1 MAEFEVTG
9 VRHRM
14 GDGLTEKESTPLA
27 EAFLKDLKVGT
38 PVTLLADGTN
48 PVDRKAIAVYLDER
62 HVGYISKTRC
72 EAVLPLLD
80 DDGRCE
86 AKVSGS
92 DGHATFWVEIE
103 ACAPPVKRERQLP
116 VFPLQETIHLN
127 YLPEEMSLMAFA
139 PQLVRFSLDE
149 KSPTLLEDV
158 RAYIKKV
165 EKFMPLSGLSFC
177 IEDNLW
183 RDDVLKMLRKACRLQ
198 LPESEK
204 EQLNQLRIRLGEV
217 VGDFHCCYDDVLL
230 RIFER
235 QLEMLKKQAE
245 GKDGLFHLY
254 ERSFDGKP
262 VEVERLVGWFKEMP
276 DIRLYDYHDHKL
288 LVRTLNYLRISR
300 RELYDVYAAL
310 LLIGRY
316 GGEED
321 ENPQVAE
328 KEEKNYAALLL
339 IGRYGGEED
348 ENPQVAEKEE
358 KNYFAPMKNL
368 EMLLKGDWFKECRTD
383 GKYNAKWIDGLVE
396 ALMESEWK
404 DLIADEWSVKNKRL
418 MLKCKIIG
426 VLKDAGVL
434 RGSYNQLSKVLPDKG
449 GKKAASLAEYMGKG
463 KHEPYADWITAYVN
477 NG

>member
-1 MAEFEVTG
+1 MKGNIRNRCIFAGQIRNTEMAEYEVTG
-9 VRHRM
+9 VRYRM
-14 GDGLTEKESTPLA
+14 GDGLTIEESTPLA
-27 EAFLKDLKVGT
+27 EAFIKTLKVGT

-48 PVDRKAIAVYLDER
+48 PDDRNAIAVFLEER

-86 AKVSGS
+86 AKVSGN
-92 DGHATFWVEIE
+92 DGHVTFFIEIE
-103 ACAPPVKRERQLP
+103 DATDACASPMKRERQLP
-116 VFPLQETIHLN
+116 VFPLQKTVHLN

-139 PQLVRFSLDE
+139 PQVVRFPLDE

-158 RAYIKKV
+158 RAYIEKV
-165 EKFMPLSGLSFC
+165 EKFIPLSGLSFC

-198 LPESEK
+198 LPDSEK
-204 EQLNQLRIRLGEV
+204 EQLNQLRIRLSEV
-217 VGDFHCCYDDVLL
+217 VGDFHSCHEDVQL

-245 GKDGLFHLY
+245 GEKGLFWQY
-254 ERSFDGKP
+254 ERSLDGEP
-262 VEVERLVGWFKEMP
+262 AETERLAGWFKEMP
-276 DIRLYDYHDHKL
+276 DIRLYDYHDRKV
-288 LVRTLNYLRISR
+288 LVRTLNYLRITR

-310 LLIGRY
+310 LLIGKY

-321 ENPQVAE
+321 VKPQAAE
-328 KEEKNYAALLL
+328 EEEKNC
-339 IGRYGGEED
+339 
-348 ENPQVAEKEE
+348 
-358 KNYFAPMKNL
+358 FAPGKNL
-368 EMLLKGDWFKECRTD
+368 QRLLKEDWFKEWRAND
-383 GKYNAKWIDGLVE
+383 KYTAKWIDGLVE

-404 DLIADEWSVKNKRL
+404 DLIADEWSVKKRL

-426 VLKDAGVL
+426 LLKDAGVL
-434 RGSYNQLSKVLPDKG
+434 RGNYNQLSKVLPEKE

-463 KHEPYADWITAYVN
+463 KKEPYADWIIAYVN

>member
-1 MAEFEVTG
+1 MKGNIRNRCIFAGQIRNTEMAEYEVTG
-9 VRHRM
+9 VRYRM
-14 GDGLTEKESTPLA
+14 GDGLTIEESTPLA
-27 EAFLKDLKVGT
+27 EAFIKKLKVGT

-48 PVDRKAIAVYLDER
+48 PDDRNAIAVFREEK

-86 AKVSGS
+86 AKVSGN
-92 DGHATFWVEIE
+92 DGHVTFFIEIE
-103 ACAPPVKRERQLP
+103 DATDACASPMKRERQLP
-116 VFPLQETIHLN
+116 VFPLQRTVHLN
-127 YLPEEMSLMAFA
+127 FLPEEMSLMAFA
-139 PQLVRFSLDE
+139 PQVVRFSLDE

-158 RAYIKKV
+158 KAYIEKV
-165 EKFMPLSGLSFC
+165 EKFIPLSGLSFC

-183 RDDVLKMLRKACRLQ
+183 RDDVLKMLRKVCRLQ

-204 EQLNQLRIRLGEV
+204 EQLNQLRIRLSEV
-217 VGDFHCCYDDVLL
+217 VGDFHSCHEDVQL

-245 GKDGLFHLY
+245 GKEGLFWQY
-254 ERSFDGKP
+254 ERSLDGEP
-262 VEVERLVGWFKEMP
+262 TETERLTGWFKEMP
-276 DIRLYDYHDHKL
+276 DIRLYDYHDRKV
-288 LVRTLNYLRISR
+288 LVRTLNYLRITR

-310 LLIGRY
+310 LLIGKY

-321 ENPQVAE
+321 VKPQAAE
-328 KEEKNYAALLL
+328 EEEKNC
-339 IGRYGGEED
+339 
-348 ENPQVAEKEE
+348 
-358 KNYFAPMKNL
+358 FAPMKNL
-368 EMLLKGDWFKECRTD
+368 EMLLKRDWFKVWRTND
-383 GKYNAKWIDGLVE
+383 KYTAKWIDGLVE

-404 DLIADEWSVKNKRL
+404 DLIADEWSVKDKRL

-426 VLKDAGVL
+426 VLIDAGVL
-434 RGSYNQLSKVLPDKG
+434 RGNYNQLSKVLPDKE

-463 KHEPYADWITAYVN
+463 KKEPYADWIIAYVN

>member
-1 MAEFEVTG
+1 MAEYEVTG
-9 VRHRM
+9 VRYRM
-14 GDGLTEKESTPLA
+14 GDGLTIEESTPLA
-27 EAFLKDLKVGT
+27 EAFLKGLKVGT

-62 HVGYISKTRC
+62 HVGYISKNRC

-103 ACAPPVKRERQLP
+103 ACASPVKRERRLP

-158 RAYIKKV
+158 RAYIEKV
-165 EKFMPLSGLSFC
+165 EKFLPLSGLSFC

-183 RDDVLKMLRKACRLQ
+183 REDVLKMLRKACRLQ

-204 EQLNQLRIRLGEV
+204 EQLNQLRIRLSEV

-235 QLEMLKKQAE
+235 QLEMLKKQAD

-262 VEVERLVGWFKEMP
+262 VEVERLIGWFKEMP
-276 DIRLYDYHDHKL
+276 DIRLYDYHDRKV
-288 LVRTLNYLRISR
+288 LVRTLNYLRITR

-310 LLIGRY
+310 LLIGKY
-316 GGEED
+316 GNEQIVPTD
-321 ENPQVAE
+321 EP
-328 KEEKNYAALLL
+328 EEKNTY
-339 IGRYGGEED
+339 
-348 ENPQVAEKEE
+348 
-358 KNYFAPMKNL
+358 APMKNL
-368 EMLLKGDWFKECRTD
+368 EMLLMGDWFKDWRSD
-383 GKYNAKWIDGLVE
+383 DKYNEKWISGFVEALGQSEWIDG
-396 ALMESEWK
+396 
-404 DLIADEWSVKNKRL
+404 IADEWSEKKKR
-418 MLKCKIIG
+418 IILRCQIVG

-434 RGSYNQLSKVLPDKG
+434 RGSYTKLAKTIGFENIKPES
-449 GKKAASLAEYMGKG
+449 AAKYMGMG
-463 KHEPYADWITAYVN
+463 KQLDCEEWIKTYVN
-477 NG
+477 EG

>member
-1 MAEFEVTG
+1 
-9 VRHRM
+9 
-14 GDGLTEKESTPLA
+14 
-27 EAFLKDLKVGT
+27 
-38 PVTLLADGTN
+38 
-48 PVDRKAIAVYLDER
+48 
-62 HVGYISKTRC
+62 
-72 EAVLPLLD
+72 
-80 DDGRCE
+80 
-86 AKVSGS
+86 
-92 DGHATFWVEIE
+92 
-103 ACAPPVKRERQLP
+103 
-116 VFPLQETIHLN
+116 
-127 YLPEEMSLMAFA
+127 MSLMAFA

-328 KEEKNYAALLL
+328 KEEKNY
-339 IGRYGGEED
+339 
-348 ENPQVAEKEE
+348 
-358 KNYFAPMKNL
+358 FAPMKNL
-368 EMLLKGDWFKECRTD
+368 QRLLKGDWFKECRTD

-404 DLIADEWSVKNKRL
+404 ELIADEWSVKNKRL

-434 RGSYNQLSKVLPDKG
+434 RGNYNQLSKVLPDKG

>member
-1 MAEFEVTG
+1 MKGNIRNRCIFAGQIRNTEMAEYEVTG
-9 VRHRM
+9 VRYRM
-14 GDGLTEKESTPLA
+14 GDGLTIEESTPLA
-27 EAFLKDLKVGT
+27 EAFIKKLKVGT

-48 PVDRKAIAVYLDER
+48 PDDRNAIAVFLEER

-116 VFPLQETIHLN
+116 VFPLQKTVHLN

-158 RAYIKKV
+158 RAYIEKV

-204 EQLNQLRIRLGEV
+204 EQLNQLRIRLSEV
-217 VGDFHCCYDDVLL
+217 VGDFHSCHEDVQL

-245 GKDGLFHLY
+245 GKEGLFWQY
-254 ERSFDGKP
+254 ERSLDGEP
-262 VEVERLVGWFKEMP
+262 TETERLTGWFKEMP

-328 KEEKNYAALLL
+328 KEEKNY
-339 IGRYGGEED
+339 
-348 ENPQVAEKEE
+348 
-358 KNYFAPMKNL
+358 FAPMKNL
-368 EMLLKGDWFKECRTD
+368 EMLLKRDWFKVWRTND
-383 GKYNAKWIDGLVE
+383 KYTAKWIDGLVE

-434 RGSYNQLSKVLPDKG
+434 RGSYNQLSKVLPYKG

-463 KHEPYADWITAYVN
+463 KKEPYADWIIAYVN
-477 NG
+477 KG

>member
-1 MAEFEVTG
+1 MKGNIRNRCIFAGQIRNTEMAEYEVTG
-9 VRHRM
+9 VRYRM
-14 GDGLTEKESTPLA
+14 GDGLTIEESTPLA
-27 EAFLKDLKVGT
+27 EAFIKGLKVGT

-48 PVDRKAIAVYLDER
+48 PDDRNAIAVFLEER

-86 AKVSGS
+86 AKVSGN
-92 DGHATFWVEIE
+92 DGHVTFFIEIE
-103 ACAPPVKRERQLP
+103 DATDACVSPMKRERQLP
-116 VFPLQETIHLN
+116 VFPLQKTVHLN

-139 PQLVRFSLDE
+139 PQVVRFSLDE

-158 RAYIKKV
+158 RAYIEKV
-165 EKFMPLSGLSFC
+165 EKFIPLSGLSFC

-198 LPESEK
+198 LPDSEK
-204 EQLNQLRIRLGEV
+204 EQLNQLRIRLSEV
-217 VGDFHCCYDDVLL
+217 VGDFHSCHEDVQL

-245 GKDGLFHLY
+245 GEKGLFWQY
-254 ERSFDGKP
+254 ERSLDGEP
-262 VEVERLVGWFKEMP
+262 AETERLVGWFKEMP
-276 DIRLYDYHDHKL
+276 DIRLYDYHDRKV
-288 LVRTLNYLRISR
+288 LVRTLNYLRITR

-321 ENPQVAE
+321 EKPQVAE
-328 KEEKNYAALLL
+328 KEEKNYLAT
-339 IGRYGGEED
+339 
-348 ENPQVAEKEE
+348 K
-358 KNYFAPMKNL
+358 KNL
-368 EMLLKGDWFKECRTD
+368 QRLLKEDWFKEWRAND
-383 GKYNAKWIDGLVE
+383 KYTAKWTDGLVE

-404 DLIADEWSVKNKRL
+404 DLIADEWSVKDKRL

-434 RGSYNQLSKVLPDKG
+434 RGNYNQLSKVLPDKE

-463 KHEPYADWITAYVN
+463 KKEPYADWIIAYVN
-477 NG
+477 KG

>member
-1 MAEFEVTG
+1 MKGNIRNRCIFAGQIRNTEMAEYEVTG
-9 VRHRM
+9 VRYRM
-14 GDGLTEKESTPLA
+14 GDGLTIEESTPLA
-27 EAFLKDLKVGT
+27 EAFIKKLKVGT

-48 PVDRKAIAVYLDER
+48 PDDRNAIAVFREEK

-86 AKVSGS
+86 AKVSGN
-92 DGHATFWVEIE
+92 DGHVTFFIEIENATE
-103 ACAPPVKRERQLP
+103 ACASPMKRERQLP
-116 VFPLQETIHLN
+116 VFPLQKTVHLN

-139 PQLVRFSLDE
+139 PQVVRFSLDE

-158 RAYIKKV
+158 RAYINKV
-165 EKFMPLSGLSFC
+165 EKFIPLSGLSFC

-328 KEEKNYAALLL
+328 KEEKNY
-339 IGRYGGEED
+339 
-348 ENPQVAEKEE
+348 
-358 KNYFAPMKNL
+358 FAPKKNL
-368 EMLLKGDWFKECRTD
+368 QRLLKEDWFKEWRAND
-383 GKYNAKWIDGLVE
+383 KYTAKWISGLVE

>member
-1 MAEFEVTG
+1 
-9 VRHRM
+9 
-14 GDGLTEKESTPLA
+14 
-27 EAFLKDLKVGT
+27 VGT

-48 PVDRKAIAVYLDER
+48 PDDRNAIAVFREEK

-86 AKVSGS
+86 AKVSGN
-92 DGHATFWVEIE
+92 DGHVTFFIEIE
-103 ACAPPVKRERQLP
+103 NATDACASPMKRERQLP
-116 VFPLQETIHLN
+116 VFPLQKTVHLN

-139 PQLVRFSLDE
+139 PQVVRFSLDE

-158 RAYIKKV
+158 RAYIEKV
-165 EKFMPLSGLSFC
+165 EKFIPLSGLSFC

-198 LPESEK
+198 LPDSEK

-328 KEEKNYAALLL
+328 KEEKNY
-339 IGRYGGEED
+339 
-348 ENPQVAEKEE
+348 
-358 KNYFAPMKNL
+358 FAPMKNL

-383 GKYNAKWIDGLVE
+383 GKYNAKWISGLVE

>member
-1 MAEFEVTG
+1 MKGNIRNRCIFAGQIKNTEMAEFEVTG
-9 VRHRM
+9 VRYRM
-14 GDGLTEKESTPLA
+14 GDGLTIEESTPLA
-27 EAFLKDLKVGT
+27 EAFIKTLKVGT

-48 PVDRKAIAVYLDER
+48 PDDRNAIAVFLEER

-86 AKVSGS
+86 AKVSGN
-92 DGHATFWVEIE
+92 DGHVTFFIEIE
-103 ACAPPVKRERQLP
+103 DATDACASPMKRERQLP
-116 VFPLQETIHLN
+116 VFPLQKTVHLN

-139 PQLVRFSLDE
+139 PQVVRFPLDE

-158 RAYIKKV
+158 RAYIEKV
-165 EKFMPLSGLSFC
+165 EKFIPLSGLSFC

-198 LPESEK
+198 LPDSEK
-204 EQLNQLRIRLGEV
+204 EQLNQLRIRLSEV
-217 VGDFHCCYDDVLL
+217 VGDFHSCHEDVQL

-245 GKDGLFHLY
+245 GEKGLFWQY
-254 ERSFDGKP
+254 ERSLNGEP
-262 VEVERLVGWFKEMP
+262 AETERLAGWFKEMP
-276 DIRLYDYHDHKL
+276 DIRLYNYHDRKV
-288 LVRTLNYLRISR
+288 LVRTLNYLRITR

-321 ENPQVAE
+321 EEPQAAE
-328 KEEKNYAALLL
+328 KEEKNY
-339 IGRYGGEED
+339 I
-348 ENPQVAEKEE
+348 
-358 KNYFAPMKNL
+358 APTRNL
-368 EMLLKGDWFKECRTD
+368 QRLLKEDWFKEWRAND
-383 GKYNAKWIDGLVE
+383 KYTAKWIDGLVE

-404 DLIADEWSVKNKRL
+404 DLIADEWSVKKRL

-426 VLKDAGVL
+426 LLKDAGVL
-434 RGSYNQLSKVLPDKG
+434 RGNYNQLSKVLPEKE

-463 KHEPYADWITAYVN
+463 KKEPYADWITAYVN
-477 NG
+477 KG

>member
-1 MAEFEVTG
+1 MAEYEVTG
-9 VRHRM
+9 VRYRM
-14 GDGLTEKESTPLA
+14 GDGLTIEESTPLA
-27 EAFLKDLKVGT
+27 EAFIKTLKVGT

-48 PVDRKAIAVYLDER
+48 PDDRNAIAVFREER

-86 AKVSGS
+86 AKVSGN
-92 DGHATFWVEIE
+92 DGHVTFFIEIE
-103 ACAPPVKRERQLP
+103 DATDACASPMKRERQLP
-116 VFPLQETIHLN
+116 VFPLQRTVHLN
-127 YLPEEMSLMAFA
+127 FLPEEMSLMAFA

-198 LPESEK
+198 LPDSEK

-217 VGDFHCCYDDVLL
+217 VGDFHCCYEDVLL

-328 KEEKNYAALLL
+328 KEEKNY
-339 IGRYGGEED
+339 
-348 ENPQVAEKEE
+348 
-358 KNYFAPMKNL
+358 FAPMKNL

-383 GKYNAKWIDGLVE
+383 GKYNAKWISGLVE

>member
-14 GDGLTEKESTPLA
+14 GNGLTEKESTPLA

-204 EQLNQLRIRLGEV
+204 EQLNQLRIRLSEV

-316 GGEED
+316 GNEED
-321 ENPQVAE
+321 EKPQAAE
-328 KEEKNYAALLL
+328 
-339 IGRYGGEED
+339 
-348 ENPQVAEKEE
+348 
-358 KNYFAPMKNL
+358 
-368 EMLLKGDWFKECRTD
+368 KGDWFKECRTD

-404 DLIADEWSVKNKRL
+404 ELIADEWSVKNKRL

>member
-1 MAEFEVTG
+1 MKGNIRNRCIFAGQIRNTEMAEYEVTG
-9 VRHRM
+9 VRYRM
-14 GDGLTEKESTPLA
+14 GDGLTIEESTPLA
-27 EAFLKDLKVGT
+27 EAFIKTLKVGT

-48 PVDRKAIAVYLDER
+48 PDDRNAIAVFREEK

-86 AKVSGS
+86 AKVSGN
-92 DGHATFWVEIE
+92 DGHVTFFIEIE
-103 ACAPPVKRERQLP
+103 DATDACASPMKRERQLP
-116 VFPLQETIHLN
+116 VFPLQKTVHLN

-139 PQLVRFSLDE
+139 PQVVRFSLDE

-158 RAYIKKV
+158 RAYINKV
-165 EKFMPLSGLSFC
+165 EKFIPLSGLSFC

-328 KEEKNYAALLL
+328 KEEKNY
-339 IGRYGGEED
+339 
-348 ENPQVAEKEE
+348 
-358 KNYFAPMKNL
+358 FAPMKNL

-383 GKYNAKWIDGLVE
+383 GKYNAKWIDGLVG

-404 DLIADEWSVKNKRL
+404 DLIADEWSVKDKRL

>member
-1 MAEFEVTG
+1 MEEFEVTG

-158 RAYIKKV
+158 RAYI
-165 EKFMPLSGLSFC
+165 
-177 IEDNLW
+177 
-183 RDDVLKMLRKACRLQ
+183 
-198 LPESEK
+198 PESEK

-328 KEEKNYAALLL
+328 KEEKNY
-339 IGRYGGEED
+339 
-348 ENPQVAEKEE
+348 
-358 KNYFAPMKNL
+358 FAPKKNL
-368 EMLLKGDWFKECRTD
+368 QRLLKEDWFKEWRAND
-383 GKYNAKWIDGLVE
+383 KYTAKWTDGLVE

-404 DLIADEWSVKNKRL
+404 DLIADEWSEKKKRL

>member
-48 PVDRKAIAVYLDER
+48 PDDRNAIAVFLEER

-86 AKVSGS
+86 AKVSGN
-92 DGHATFWVEIE
+92 DGHVTFFIEIE
-103 ACAPPVKRERQLP
+103 DATDACASPMKRERQLP
-116 VFPLQETIHLN
+116 VFPLQRTVHLN

-139 PQLVRFSLDE
+139 PQVVRFSLDE

-328 KEEKNYAALLL
+328 KEEKNY
-339 IGRYGGEED
+339 
-348 ENPQVAEKEE
+348 
-358 KNYFAPMKNL
+358 FAPMKNL
-368 EMLLKGDWFKECRTD
+368 QRLLKGDWFKECRTD

-404 DLIADEWSVKNKRL
+404 GLIADEWSKEKKRL

-426 VLKDAGVL
+426 VLIDAGVL
-434 RGSYNQLSKVLPDKG
+434 RGNYNQLSKVLPDKG

>member
-1 MAEFEVTG
+1 MKGNIRNRCIFAGQIRNTEMAEYEVTG
-9 VRHRM
+9 VRYRM
-14 GDGLTEKESTPLA
+14 GDGLTIEESTPLA
-27 EAFLKDLKVGT
+27 EAFIKKLKVGT

-48 PVDRKAIAVYLDER
+48 PDDRNAIAVFLEER

-86 AKVSGS
+86 AKVSGN
-92 DGHATFWVEIE
+92 DGHVTFFIEIE
-103 ACAPPVKRERQLP
+103 DATDACASPMKRERQLP
-116 VFPLQETIHLN
+116 VFPLQRTVHLN

-139 PQLVRFSLDE
+139 PQVVRFSLDE

-158 RAYIKKV
+158 RAYIEKV

-183 RDDVLKMLRKACRLQ
+183 RDDVLKMLRKACKLQ
-198 LPESEK
+198 LPDSEK
-204 EQLNQLRIRLGEV
+204 EQLNQLRIRLSEV
-217 VGDFHCCYDDVLL
+217 VGDFHSCHEDVLL

-245 GKDGLFHLY
+245 GKEGLFWQY
-254 ERSFDGKP
+254 EQSLDGEP
-262 VEVERLVGWFKEMP
+262 TETERLTGWFKEMP
-276 DIRLYDYHDHKL
+276 DIRLYDYHDRKV
-288 LVRTLNYLRISR
+288 LVRTLNYLRITR

-310 LLIGRY
+310 LLIGKY

-321 ENPQVAE
+321 VKPQAAE
-328 KEEKNYAALLL
+328 EEEKNC
-339 IGRYGGEED
+339 
-348 ENPQVAEKEE
+348 
-358 KNYFAPMKNL
+358 FAPMKNL
-368 EMLLKGDWFKECRTD
+368 EMLLKRDWFKVWRTND
-383 GKYNAKWIDGLVE
+383 KYTAKWIDGLVE

-404 DLIADEWSVKNKRL
+404 GLIADEWSKEKKRL

-426 VLKDAGVL
+426 VLIDAGVL
-434 RGSYNQLSKVLPDKG
+434 RGNYNQLSKVLPEKE

-463 KHEPYADWITAYVN
+463 KKEPYADWIIAYVN
-477 NG
+477 KG

>member
-1 MAEFEVTG
+1 MAEYEVTG
-9 VRHRM
+9 VRYRM
-14 GDGLTEKESTPLA
+14 GDGLTIEESTPLA
-27 EAFLKDLKVGT
+27 EAFIKGLKVGT

-48 PVDRKAIAVYLDER
+48 PDDRNAIAVFREEK

-86 AKVSGS
+86 AKVSGN
-92 DGHATFWVEIE
+92 DGHVTFFIEIENATE
-103 ACAPPVKRERQLP
+103 ACASPMKRERQLP
-116 VFPLQETIHLN
+116 VFPLQRTVHLN

-139 PQLVRFSLDE
+139 PQVVRFSLDE

-158 RAYIKKV
+158 KAYIEKV
-165 EKFMPLSGLSFC
+165 EKFIPLSGLSFC

-198 LPESEK
+198 LPDREK
-204 EQLNQLRIRLGEV
+204 EQLNQLRIRLSEV
-217 VGDFHCCYDDVLL
+217 VGDFHSCHEDVQL

-245 GKDGLFHLY
+245 GKEGLFWQY
-254 ERSFDGKP
+254 ERSLDGEP
-262 VEVERLVGWFKEMP
+262 TETERLTGWFKEMP
-276 DIRLYDYHDHKL
+276 DIRLYDYHDRKV
-288 LVRTLNYLRISR
+288 LVRTLNYLRITR

-321 ENPQVAE
+321 EEPQAAE
-328 KEEKNYAALLL
+328 KEEKNY
-339 IGRYGGEED
+339 I
-348 ENPQVAEKEE
+348 
-358 KNYFAPMKNL
+358 APTRNL
-368 EMLLKGDWFKECRTD
+368 QRLLKEDWFKECRTD
-383 GKYNAKWIDGLVE
+383 GKYNAKWISGFVE

-404 DLIADEWSVKNKRL
+404 DLIADEWSVKDKRL

-426 VLKDAGVL
+426 VLIDAGVL
-434 RGSYNQLSKVLPDKG
+434 RGNYNQLSKVLPEKE

-463 KHEPYADWITAYVN
+463 KKEPYADWIIAYVN

>member
-1 MAEFEVTG
+1 MEEFEVTG

-127 YLPEEMSLMAFA
+127 YLPKEMSLMAFA

-204 EQLNQLRIRLGEV
+204 EQLNQLRIRLSEV

-328 KEEKNYAALLL
+328 KEEKNY
-339 IGRYGGEED
+339 
-348 ENPQVAEKEE
+348 
-358 KNYFAPMKNL
+358 FAPMKNL
-368 EMLLKGDWFKECRTD
+368 QRLLKEDWFKECRTD

-404 DLIADEWSVKNKRL
+404 ELIADEWSVKKKRL

>member
-1 MAEFEVTG
+1 
-9 VRHRM
+9 
-14 GDGLTEKESTPLA
+14 LA
-27 EAFLKDLKVGT
+27 EAFIKKLKVGT

-48 PVDRKAIAVYLDER
+48 PDDRNAIAVFREEK

-86 AKVSGS
+86 AKVSGN
-92 DGHATFWVEIE
+92 DGHVTFFIEIE
-103 ACAPPVKRERQLP
+103 NATDACASPMKRERQLP
-116 VFPLQETIHLN
+116 VFPLQKTVHLN

-139 PQLVRFSLDE
+139 PQVVRFSLDE

-158 RAYIKKV
+158 RAYIEKV
-165 EKFMPLSGLSFC
+165 EKFIPLSGLSFC

-204 EQLNQLRIRLGEV
+204 EQLNQLRIRLSEV

-328 KEEKNYAALLL
+328 KEEKNY
-339 IGRYGGEED
+339 
-348 ENPQVAEKEE
+348 
-358 KNYFAPMKNL
+358 FAPMKNL

-383 GKYNAKWIDGLVE
+383 GKYNAKWISGLVE

-463 KHEPYADWITAYVN
+463 KHEPYADWIIAYVN

>member
-1 MAEFEVTG
+1 MKGNIRNRCIFAGQIKNTEMAEFEVTG
-9 VRHRM
+9 VRYRM
-14 GDGLTEKESTPLA
+14 GDGLTIEESTPLA
-27 EAFLKDLKVGT
+27 EAFIKTLKVGT

-48 PVDRKAIAVYLDER
+48 PDDRNAIAVFLEEK

-86 AKVSGS
+86 AKVSGN
-92 DGHATFWVEIE
+92 DGHVTFFIEIE
-103 ACAPPVKRERQLP
+103 DATDACASPMKRERQLP
-116 VFPLQETIHLN
+116 VFPLQRTVHLN

-139 PQLVRFSLDE
+139 PQVVRFPLDE
-149 KSPTLLEDV
+149 KSPTLLEDA
-158 RAYIKKV
+158 RAYIEKV

-198 LPESEK
+198 LPDSEK
-204 EQLNQLRIRLGEV
+204 EQLNQLRIRLSEV
-217 VGDFHCCYDDVLL
+217 VGDFHSCHEDVQL

-245 GKDGLFHLY
+245 GKEGLFHLY

-276 DIRLYDYHDHKL
+276 DIRLYDYHDHKV
-288 LVRTLNYLRISR
+288 LVRTLNYLRITR

-310 LLIGRY
+310 LLIAKY
-316 GGEED
+316 GNEQIVQMD
-321 ENPQVAE
+321 EP
-328 KEEKNYAALLL
+328 EEKNTY
-339 IGRYGGEED
+339 
-348 ENPQVAEKEE
+348 
-358 KNYFAPMKNL
+358 APMNRL
-368 EMLLKGDWFKECRTD
+368 ENLLKGDWFKECRTD
-383 GKYNAKWIDGLVE
+383 GKYNAKWISGFVE

-404 DLIADEWSVKNKRL
+404 DLIADEWSVKDKRL

-426 VLKDAGVL
+426 VLIDAGVL
-434 RGSYNQLSKVLPDKG
+434 RGNYSQLAKVLPDKE
-449 GKKAASLAEYMGKG
+449 GKKTASLAEYMGKG
-463 KHEPYADWITAYVN
+463 KHEPYADWIIEYVN

>member
-1 MAEFEVTG
+1 MKGNIRNRCIFAGQIRNTEMAEYEVTG
-9 VRHRM
+9 VRYRM
-14 GDGLTEKESTPLA
+14 GDGLTIEESTPLA
-27 EAFLKDLKVGT
+27 EAFIKTLKVGT

-48 PVDRKAIAVYLDER
+48 PDDRNAIAVFLEER

-86 AKVSGS
+86 AKVSGN
-92 DGHATFWVEIE
+92 DGHVTFFIEIE
-103 ACAPPVKRERQLP
+103 DATDACASPMKRERQLP
-116 VFPLQETIHLN
+116 VFPLQKTVHLN

-139 PQLVRFSLDE
+139 PQVVRFPLDE

-158 RAYIKKV
+158 RAYIEKV
-165 EKFMPLSGLSFC
+165 EKFIPLSGLSFC

-198 LPESEK
+198 LPDSEK
-204 EQLNQLRIRLGEV
+204 EQLNQLRIRLSEV
-217 VGDFHCCYDDVLL
+217 VGDFHSCHEDVQL

-245 GKDGLFHLY
+245 GEKGLFWQY
-254 ERSFDGKP
+254 ERSLNGEP
-262 VEVERLVGWFKEMP
+262 AETERLAGWFKEMP
-276 DIRLYDYHDHKL
+276 DIRLYNYHDRKV
-288 LVRTLNYLRISR
+288 LVRTLNYLRITR

-310 LLIGRY
+310 LLIGKY

-321 ENPQVAE
+321 VKPQAAE
-328 KEEKNYAALLL
+328 EEEKNC
-339 IGRYGGEED
+339 
-348 ENPQVAEKEE
+348 
-358 KNYFAPMKNL
+358 FAPGKNL
-368 EMLLKGDWFKECRTD
+368 QRLLKEDWFKEWRAND
-383 GKYNAKWIDGLVE
+383 KYTAKWIDGLVE

-404 DLIADEWSVKNKRL
+404 DLIADEWSVKKRL

-426 VLKDAGVL
+426 LLKDAGVL
-434 RGSYNQLSKVLPDKG
+434 RGNYNQLSKVLPDKED
-449 GKKAASLAEYMGKG
+449 KKAASLAEYMGKG
-463 KHEPYADWITAYVN
+463 KKEPYADWIIAYVN

>member
-9 VRHRM
+9 VRYRM
-14 GDGLTEKESTPLA
+14 GDGLTIEESTPLA
-27 EAFLKDLKVGT
+27 EAFIKTLKVGT

-48 PVDRKAIAVYLDER
+48 PDDRNAIAVFLEEK

-86 AKVSGS
+86 AKVSGN
-92 DGHATFWVEIE
+92 DGHVTFFIEIE
-103 ACAPPVKRERQLP
+103 DATDACASPMKRERQLP
-116 VFPLQETIHLN
+116 VFPLQRTVHLN

-139 PQLVRFSLDE
+139 PQVVRFPLDE
-149 KSPTLLEDV
+149 KSPTLLEDA
-158 RAYIKKV
+158 RAYIEKV

-198 LPESEK
+198 LPDSEK
-204 EQLNQLRIRLGEV
+204 EQLNQLRIRLSEV
-217 VGDFHCCYDDVLL
+217 VGDFHSCHEDVQL

-245 GKDGLFHLY
+245 GKEGLFHLY

-276 DIRLYDYHDHKL
+276 DIRLYDYHDHKV
-288 LVRTLNYLRISR
+288 LVRTLNYLRITR

-310 LLIGRY
+310 LLIAKY
-316 GGEED
+316 GNEQIVQMD
-321 ENPQVAE
+321 EP
-328 KEEKNYAALLL
+328 EEKNTY
-339 IGRYGGEED
+339 
-348 ENPQVAEKEE
+348 
-358 KNYFAPMKNL
+358 APMNRL
-368 EMLLKGDWFKECRTD
+368 ENLLKGDWFKECRTD
-383 GKYNAKWIDGLVE
+383 GKYNAKWISGFVE

-404 DLIADEWSVKNKRL
+404 DLIADEWSVKDKRL

-426 VLKDAGVL
+426 VLIDAGVL
-434 RGSYNQLSKVLPDKG
+434 RGNYSQLAKVLPDKE
-449 GKKAASLAEYMGKG
+449 GKKTASLAEYMGKG
-463 KHEPYADWITAYVN
+463 KHEPYADWIIEYVN

>member
-1 MAEFEVTG
+1 M
-9 VRHRM
+9 
-14 GDGLTEKESTPLA
+14 
-27 EAFLKDLKVGT
+27 
-38 PVTLLADGTN
+38 
-48 PVDRKAIAVYLDER
+48 
-62 HVGYISKTRC
+62 
-72 EAVLPLLD
+72 
-80 DDGRCE
+80 
-86 AKVSGS
+86 
-92 DGHATFWVEIE
+92 
-103 ACAPPVKRERQLP
+103 KRERQLP

-217 VGDFHCCYDDVLL
+217 VGDFHCCYEDVLL

-328 KEEKNYAALLL
+328 KEEKNY
-339 IGRYGGEED
+339 
-348 ENPQVAEKEE
+348 
-358 KNYFAPMKNL
+358 FAPMKNL

-383 GKYNAKWIDGLVE
+383 GKYNAKWISGLVE

-463 KHEPYADWITAYVN
+463 KNEPYADWITAYVN

>member
-1 MAEFEVTG
+1 
-9 VRHRM
+9 M
-14 GDGLTEKESTPLA
+14 GDGLTIEESTPLA
-27 EAFLKDLKVGT
+27 EAFIKTLKVGT

-48 PVDRKAIAVYLDER
+48 PDDRNAIAVFLEEK

-86 AKVSGS
+86 AKVSGN
-92 DGHATFWVEIE
+92 DGHVTFFIEIE
-103 ACAPPVKRERQLP
+103 DATDACASPMKRERQLP
-116 VFPLQETIHLN
+116 VFPLQRTVHLN

-139 PQLVRFSLDE
+139 PQVVRFPLDE
-149 KSPTLLEDV
+149 KSPTLLEDA
-158 RAYIKKV
+158 RAYIEKV

-198 LPESEK
+198 LPDSEK
-204 EQLNQLRIRLGEV
+204 EQLNQLRIRLSEV
-217 VGDFHCCYDDVLL
+217 VGDFHSCHEDVQL

-245 GKDGLFHLY
+245 GKEGLFHLY

-276 DIRLYDYHDHKL
+276 DIRLYDYHDHKV
-288 LVRTLNYLRISR
+288 LVRTLNYLRITR

-310 LLIGRY
+310 LLIAKY
-316 GGEED
+316 GNEQIVQMD
-321 ENPQVAE
+321 EP
-328 KEEKNYAALLL
+328 EEKNTY
-339 IGRYGGEED
+339 
-348 ENPQVAEKEE
+348 
-358 KNYFAPMKNL
+358 APMNRL
-368 EMLLKGDWFKECRTD
+368 ENLLKGDWFKECRTD
-383 GKYNAKWIDGLVE
+383 GKYNAKWISGFVE

-404 DLIADEWSVKNKRL
+404 DLIADEWSVKDKRL

-426 VLKDAGVL
+426 VLIDAGVL
-434 RGSYNQLSKVLPDKG
+434 RGNYSQLAKVLPDKE
-449 GKKAASLAEYMGKG
+449 GKKTASLAEYMGKG
-463 KHEPYADWITAYVN
+463 KHEPYADWIIEYVN

>member
-48 PVDRKAIAVYLDER
+48 PVDRKAVAVYLDER

-139 PQLVRFSLDE
+139 PQLVRFSLD
-149 KSPTLLEDV
+149 TLLEDV
-158 RAYIKKV
+158 RAYINKV
-165 EKFMPLSGLSFC
+165 EKFIPLSGLSFC

-245 GKDGLFHLY
+245 GKEGLFYLY

-321 ENPQVAE
+321 E
-328 KEEKNYAALLL
+328 K
-339 IGRYGGEED
+339 
-348 ENPQVAEKEE
+348 PQVAEKEE
-358 KNYFAPMKNL
+358 KNYFAPKKNL
-368 EMLLKGDWFKECRTD
+368 QRLLKEDWFKEWRAND
-383 GKYNAKWIDGLVE
+383 KYTAKWISGLVE

>member
-1 MAEFEVTG
+1 MKGNIRNRCIFAGQIRNTEMAEYEVTG
-9 VRHRM
+9 VRYRM
-14 GDGLTEKESTPLA
+14 GDGLTIEESTPLA
-27 EAFLKDLKVGT
+27 EAFIKTLKVGT

-48 PVDRKAIAVYLDER
+48 PDDRNAIAVFREEK

-86 AKVSGS
+86 AKVSGN
-92 DGHATFWVEIE
+92 DGHVTFFIEIENATE
-103 ACAPPVKRERQLP
+103 ACASPMKRERQLP
-116 VFPLQETIHLN
+116 VFPLQKTVHLN

-139 PQLVRFSLDE
+139 PQVVRFSLDE

-158 RAYIKKV
+158 RAYIEKV
-165 EKFMPLSGLSFC
+165 EKFIPLSGLSFC

-198 LPESEK
+198 LPDSEK
-204 EQLNQLRIRLGEV
+204 EQLNQLRIRLSEV
-217 VGDFHCCYDDVLL
+217 VGDFHSCHEDVLL

-245 GKDGLFHLY
+245 GKEGLFWQY
-254 ERSFDGKP
+254 ERSLDGEP
-262 VEVERLVGWFKEMP
+262 AETERLAGWFKEMP
-276 DIRLYDYHDHKL
+276 DARLYDYHDRKV
-288 LVRTLNYLRISR
+288 LVRTLNYLRITR
-300 RELYDVYAAL
+300 RELYDIYAAL

-321 ENPQVAE
+321 E
-328 KEEKNYAALLL
+328 K
-339 IGRYGGEED
+339 
-348 ENPQVAEKEE
+348 PQVAEKEE
-358 KNYFAPMKNL
+358 KNYFAPKKNL
-368 EMLLKGDWFKECRTD
+368 QRLLKEDWFKEWHAND
-383 GKYNAKWIDGLVE
+383 KYTAKWTDGLVE

-404 DLIADEWSVKNKRL
+404 YLIADEWSEKKRL

-426 VLKDAGVL
+426 LLKDAGVL
-434 RGSYNQLSKVLPDKG
+434 RGNYNQLSKVLPEKE

-463 KHEPYADWITAYVN
+463 KKEPYADWIIAYVN

>member
-1 MAEFEVTG
+1 MKGNIRNRCIFAGQIRNTEMAEYEVTG
-9 VRHRM
+9 VRYRM
-14 GDGLTEKESTPLA
+14 GDGLTIEESTPLA
-27 EAFLKDLKVGT
+27 EAFIKKLKVGT

-48 PVDRKAIAVYLDER
+48 PDDRNAIAVFREEM

-86 AKVSGS
+86 AKVSGN
-92 DGHATFWVEIE
+92 DGHVTFFIEIE
-103 ACAPPVKRERQLP
+103 DATDACASPMKRERQLP
-116 VFPLQETIHLN
+116 VFPLQKTVHLN

-139 PQLVRFSLDE
+139 PQVVRFSLDE

-158 RAYIKKV
+158 RAYIEKV
-165 EKFMPLSGLSFC
+165 EKFIPLSGLSFC

-198 LPESEK
+198 LPDSEK

-328 KEEKNYAALLL
+328 KEEKNY
-339 IGRYGGEED
+339 
-348 ENPQVAEKEE
+348 
-358 KNYFAPMKNL
+358 FAPMKNL

-383 GKYNAKWIDGLVE
+383 GKYNAKWISGLVE

-404 DLIADEWSVKNKRL
+404 ELIADEWSVKNKRL

-463 KHEPYADWITAYVN
+463 KNEPYADWITAYVN

>member
-1 MAEFEVTG
+1 MEEYEVTG

-48 PVDRKAIAVYLDER
+48 PVDRKAVAVYLDER

-127 YLPEEMSLMAFA
+127 YLPKEMSLMAFA

-328 KEEKNYAALLL
+328 KEEKNY
-339 IGRYGGEED
+339 
-348 ENPQVAEKEE
+348 
-358 KNYFAPMKNL
+358 FAPMKNL

-404 DLIADEWSVKNKRL
+404 ELIADEWSVKNKRL

-463 KHEPYADWITAYVN
+463 KNEPYADWITAYVN

>member
-1 MAEFEVTG
+1 MKGNIRNRCIFAGQIRNTEMAEYEVTG
-9 VRHRM
+9 VRYRM
-14 GDGLTEKESTPLA
+14 GDGLTIEESTPLA
-27 EAFLKDLKVGT
+27 EAFIKKLKVGT

-48 PVDRKAIAVYLDER
+48 PDDRNAIAVFREEK

-86 AKVSGS
+86 AKVSGN
-92 DGHATFWVEIE
+92 DGHVTFFIEIE
-103 ACAPPVKRERQLP
+103 DATDACASPMKRERQLP
-116 VFPLQETIHLN
+116 VFPLQRTVHLN

-139 PQLVRFSLDE
+139 PQVVRFSLDE

-158 RAYIKKV
+158 KAYIEKV
-165 EKFMPLSGLSFC
+165 EKFIPLSGLSFC

-204 EQLNQLRIRLGEV
+204 EQLNQLRIRLSEV
-217 VGDFHCCYDDVLL
+217 VGDFHSCHEDVQL
-230 RIFER
+230 RIFEQ

-245 GKDGLFHLY
+245 GKEGLFWQY
-254 ERSFDGKP
+254 ERSLDGEP
-262 VEVERLVGWFKEMP
+262 AETERLVGWFKEMP
-276 DIRLYDYHDHKL
+276 DIRLYDYHDRKV
-288 LVRTLNYLRISR
+288 LVRTLNYLRITR

-310 LLIGRY
+310 LLIGKY

-321 ENPQVAE
+321 VKPQAAE
-328 KEEKNYAALLL
+328 EEEKNC
-339 IGRYGGEED
+339 
-348 ENPQVAEKEE
+348 
-358 KNYFAPMKNL
+358 FAPMKNL
-368 EMLLKGDWFKECRTD
+368 EMLLKRDWFKEWRAND
-383 GKYNAKWIDGLVE
+383 KYTAKWTDGLVE

-404 DLIADEWSVKNKRL
+404 DLIADEWSEKKRL

-426 VLKDAGVL
+426 LLKDAGVL
-434 RGSYNQLSKVLPDKG
+434 RGNYNQLSKVLPDKED
-449 GKKAASLAEYMGKG
+449 KKAASLAEYMGKG
-463 KHEPYADWITAYVN
+463 KKEPYADWIIAYVN